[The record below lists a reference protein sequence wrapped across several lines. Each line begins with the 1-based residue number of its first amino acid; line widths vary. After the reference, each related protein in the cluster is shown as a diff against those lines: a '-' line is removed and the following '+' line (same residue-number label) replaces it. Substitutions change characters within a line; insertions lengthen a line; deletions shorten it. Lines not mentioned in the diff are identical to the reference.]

1 MGQLLRCINCDK
13 VFFKTPFDRWPEY
26 ECAPI
31 FSTASARM
39 IERDDSREFL
49 ASHRGHRLEEL
60 KVYENSY
67 VGEKPYIE
75 PVKTSYF
82 KATNGKERFVVKKFR
97 ERIDEPLSYQLMHG
111 NYSLRCTRIDIQSQQ
126 IKKQLERE
134 FKHSPI
140 SDYEIEA
147 FLKLCQEVALSADVE
162 KLGKTPEEREHPL
175 TKFCKLDQISLKH
188 LLKKCHTLFGKQGYR
203 EIDEFIYRHI
213 DDGVLMLKATF
224 EISFS

>member
-1 MGQLLRCINCDK
+1 MGKLLRCIKCDK

-26 ECAPI
+26 ENTSV
-31 FSTASARM
+31 FSSGTVRM
-39 IERDDSREFL
+39 MERDDFQEFL

-60 KVYENSY
+60 EVYENSY
-67 VGEKPYIE
+67 IGEKPYIE
-75 PVKTSYF
+75 PVKRSYF
-82 KATNGKERFVVKKFR
+82 KATNGKEEFVIKKFR
-97 ERIDEPLSYQLMHG
+97 ERIDEPLIYQIIHG
-111 NYSLRCTRIDIQSQQ
+111 NYSLHCVCIDIQSQQ

-134 FKHSPI
+134 FKHSLI

-162 KLGKTPEEREHPL
+162 KLETSPEEREHPL
-175 TKFCKLDQISLKH
+175 TRFCKLDQISLKH
-188 LLKKCHTLFGKQGYR
+188 LQKNCHTLFGKQDYR